1 MKTFCTIITADY
13 YPKALA
19 LFKSIRKF
27 NSEISLQ
34 VLVADNQPMPSQFQ
48 IPAGIDIIDVRELN
62 EFPMVHELYRKYAH
76 VHMNFFRWS
85 LKPVFI
91 TYLLE
96 KGFQKTIYLDCDMY
110 FFNDYE
116 FLFEELD
123 KSVILLTPHWRNSNP
138 FLGSE
143 SFMSLF
149 THGIFSA
156 GFIGANKGGLSAL
169 HWWANACHFMMA
181 PKPEIGIYDDQ
192 KYLDVLPVLFENVK
206 IIRHRGCGVGANREE
221 TKRVAVNGQV
231 MINGQDPIIFIH
243 FDGQLIEG
251 ILKGYDAQ
259 LLPYLN
265 EYIKVFEE
273 SGSSLSDYIHEI
285 TAYANA
291 SLIRKLKW
299 KLKLRTRVKKTL
311 YKLSLSI

>member
-116 FLFEELD
+116 FLFE
-123 KSVILLTPHWRNSNP
+123 
-138 FLGSE
+138 
-143 SFMSLF
+143 
-149 THGIFSA
+149 
-156 GFIGANKGGLSAL
+156 
-169 HWWANACHFMMA
+169 
-181 PKPEIGIYDDQ
+181 
-192 KYLDVLPVLFENVK
+192 
-206 IIRHRGCGVGANREE
+206 
-221 TKRVAVNGQV
+221 
-231 MINGQDPIIFIH
+231 
-243 FDGQLIEG
+243 
-251 ILKGYDAQ
+251 
-259 LLPYLN
+259 
-265 EYIKVFEE
+265 
-273 SGSSLSDYIHEI
+273 
-285 TAYANA
+285 
-291 SLIRKLKW
+291 
-299 KLKLRTRVKKTL
+299 
-311 YKLSLSI
+311 